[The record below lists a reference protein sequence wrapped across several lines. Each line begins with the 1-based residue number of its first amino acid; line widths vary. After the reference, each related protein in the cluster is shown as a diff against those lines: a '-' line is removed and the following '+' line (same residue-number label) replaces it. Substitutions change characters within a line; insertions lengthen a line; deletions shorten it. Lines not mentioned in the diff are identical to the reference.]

1 MSTCINRS
9 HPDVIKLVEDTGLEV
24 TTVAGIISLWQKNN
38 MVDTFPTLQ
47 EFQDYKA
54 QIQGKGFSDMYDT
67 YFRFIANG
75 LLENWT
81 GVKGGESVSGLLKRF
96 KRSISD
102 KSGDSEVVLPE
113 DALRH
118 LLRVVEVGEGK
129 TLGEGGVIT
138 PQSLAA
144 AVNALNSYLTT
155 SEIYLR
161 GMINGLNDF
170 LKAEEATPKQK
181 ISAIFHTYET
191 ALNYDRQIDA
201 IFPKP
206 TTTFADMADFY
217 SNPSYAPFMA
227 LKGKMVEHIK
237 NIKNIYD
244 NQLKNEVV
252 ETLYN
257 LIKHNA
263 STVEEQYDK
272 EISRFEKLL
281 SKATRPGDIRY
292 LKRQIEYEKEQKQA
306 NIITKQNI
314 AKWLSDPSVSWT
326 GLMFRSGI
334 YQQDAGTSL
343 IARYI
348 TDALEEAKKEYLNE
362 INDLQQIQID
372 METEANLGLDV
383 RLDIQ
388 DVYKDYYRKTVD
400 RKGNFALA
408 LQTPMLEQELINERD
423 RLLSNVQK
431 AQNEQERLIA
441 EEKLDE
447 FEDLYV
453 ERRFLPEYYRYLK
466 LLPPDIRYKLRLLRA
481 ERNEQIKSMDKL
493 GVTSQDLD
501 ELQKLEKQIADLQRE
516 YDDFGNLKDEESLK
530 VARIIK
536 AYNEEAARLKI
547 HDFELTAPSR
557 RNFDLTLSQKQTRL
571 KEILDNPEIS
581 QEEKDAAQEEFTN
594 WSAIFTRTVIDPSF
608 YELRNEVTVQ
618 LDEIFE
624 KYGPST
630 IGTLYK
636 ELFSILAGYK
646 DESGVYIAN
655 TVSPKLVEKTRE
667 IEEMI
672 ENLKQSDQNKNISQE
687 DKKKLKALFEK
698 LKSYQVTVTTNYY
711 KEEVENR
718 KNNIRSML
726 TAKGTW
732 ESEEKLN
739 EAVDKAFEKSDWFL
753 ANHILVTRYFEGER
767 VQEYEPLYVW
777 KQTVPSQTAANI
789 LTERAKTQA
798 EELKKLNDPALKDE
812 IQRLERFKVMKSG
825 APSKIW
831 YSYRVNPKYE
841 NPNYSPE
848 LRFKVVQGA
857 YYNQEWDKLSSKKQE
872 IAERLLKVYLKSQE
886 GGYKNN
892 RLRTLIPYVR
902 KEGGELLYDT
912 AKFKRKGLGYSLKDD
927 LKRTFN
933 RQDLQGHDV
942 DDNFGE
948 VSQLD
953 AFGNPLTKTSKAIY
967 MRYVRPLDENLMSF
981 DIMKSIGLYMG
992 ESAKFRALREH
1003 QSEILAIQTVFE
1015 KSVQTP
1021 QEQSTTAYAK
1031 AIGEVKNFVGKKV
1044 GSQQTKSA
1052 IKAGEKELK
1061 RANAIRT
1068 TQGLINRLFYGE
1080 NIKTYTDSRINS
1092 AAALL
1097 NWSLRRTGAMSLGQ
1111 NIHSTVKNLFAG
1123 LVQNYILAGNYDITT
1138 KDLGMA
1144 HGQGAQAMFSFLANP
1159 TAGNRPLNLRI
1170 LDFFGVIQG
1179 REFAEGKYLK
1189 NTLIRKHGDL
1199 FKTVHRIRE
1208 ATEYDIQA
1216 TVAFA
1221 ILNKE
1226 YVNGP
1231 NGTRVNILEAFD
1243 IVNGRLIVKP
1253 GYEVSEN
1260 TVRTLRAKIK
1270 QYNQHGQGIYDQI
1283 YQPEGSKYVLY
1294 RLGFYMGKWIMPKYD
1309 RMFGTDRLDH
1319 MSGVRTQGA
1328 YNAVWKMVQ
1337 DTVKAKSISGAWR
1350 YMNAAER
1357 KAFNNIMRTAIAMS
1371 SFIIL
1376 QLLLKKCDDDG
1387 DQDACDYINFYSKG
1401 VGDEIESLN
1410 PILYGPNFVYGFVYQ
1425 KTQIG
1430 AAKKALMST
1439 AAPALKMWDLM
1450 SEAWEV
1456 LLDPFEPY
1464 YKLKS
1469 NGEPDWNIMD
1479 PALAGFPAAAV
1490 LTLKFTGLHELNA
1503 LPRRTEFKSRQ
1514 KSYFSPKWFN
1524 YKQQTKTKYANK
1536 EGDVEMIES
1545 KEEED

>member
-9 HPDVIKLVEDTGLEV
+9 HPDVVKLVEDTGLAV
-24 TTVAGIISLWQKNN
+24 TTVTGIISLWQKNN
-38 MVDTFPTLQ
+38 MVDTFPTLDQFQ
-47 EFQDYKA
+47 EYKA
-54 QIQGKGFSDMYDT
+54 QIQGKGFSDMYDP
-67 YFRFIANG
+67 YFRFIANA
-75 LLENWT
+75 LLDNWT

-138 PQSLAA
+138 PQSLTAA
-144 AVNALNSYLTT
+144 LNALNGYLTT

-161 GMINGLNDF
+161 GMVSGLNDF
-170 LKAEEATPKQK
+170 LKSEEATPKQK
-181 ISAIFHTYET
+181 ISAIFHTHET
-191 ALNYDRQIDA
+191 ALNYKRQLDA
-201 IFPKP
+201 IFPKKG
-206 TTTFADMADFY
+206 TIFANMADFY
-217 SNPSYAPFMA
+217 LDPSYEPLLAIR
-227 LKGKMVEHIK
+227 GKMDRHIE
-237 NIKNIYD
+237 NIKDAYD

-263 STVEEQYDK
+263 PVVEEQYDK

-292 LKRQIEYEKEQKQA
+292 LKRQIEYEKEQKKA
-306 NIITKQNI
+306 NVITKQNV
-314 AKWLSDPSVSWT
+314 AKWLSDPSNSWT
-326 GLMFRSGI
+326 GLMFRSSI

-343 IARYI
+343 IGRYI

-372 METEANLGLDV
+372 MEREANLGLDL

-400 RKGNFALA
+400 RDGNFALA
-408 LQTPMLEQELINERD
+408 LQTPMLEQELLNERD
-423 RLLSNVQK
+423 RLLKNVQE
-431 AQNEQERLIA
+431 AQSEQERLIA
-441 EEKLDE
+441 EEKLEE

-453 ERRFLPEYYRYLK
+453 ERKYLPQYYQYLK

-493 GVTSQDLD
+493 GVTSEDLD
-501 ELQKLEKQIADLQRE
+501 KLQKIEKDIADLQRE

-530 VARIIK
+530 IARIIK

-547 HDFELTAPSR
+547 HDFELTTPSR
-557 RNFDLTLSQKQTRL
+557 RNFEITLSQKQTKL
-571 KEILDNPEIS
+571 KEILDNPEVS

-624 KYGPST
+624 KYGPSS

-789 LTERAKTQA
+789 LTERAKAKA
-798 EELKKLNDPALKDE
+798 EELKKLNDPELKDE
-812 IQRLERFKVMKSG
+812 IQRLERFKVMRSG

-848 LRFKVVQGA
+848 LKFKVVQGA
-857 YYNQEWDKLSSKKQE
+857 YYNQEWDKLSPKKQE
-872 IAERLLKVYLKSQE
+872 IAERLLKVYQKSQE
-886 GGYKNN
+886 GGYKRN
-892 RLRTLIPYVR
+892 RLRTLVPYVR

-912 AKFKRKGLGYSLKDD
+912 GKFKRKGLGYSLKDD
-927 LKRTFN
+927 LRRTFN
-933 RQDLQGHDV
+933 RQDLQGHEV
-942 DDNFGE
+942 DDTFGE

-953 AFGNPLTKTSKAIY
+953 AFGNPVGKTSKAIY

-992 ESAKFRALREH
+992 ESAKFRALRNH
-1003 QSEILAIQTVFE
+1003 QSEILAMQSVFE
-1015 KSVQTP
+1015 KSVETAQV
-1021 QEQSTTAYAK
+1021 ESTSAYSK
-1031 AIGEVKNFVGKKV
+1031 AIGKVKDFVGKKV
-1044 GSQQTKSA
+1044 GSQQTKSE
-1052 IKAGEKELK
+1052 IKAREKELK
-1061 RANAIRT
+1061 RANAVRV

-1080 NIKTYTDSRINS
+1080 NIKAATDPYING
-1092 AAALL
+1092 AATLL

-1111 NIHSTVKNLFAG
+1111 NVHSTVKNLFAG
-1123 LVQNYILAGNYDITT
+1123 LTQNYILAGNYDVTA
-1138 KDLGMA
+1138 KDLAMA
-1144 HGQGAQAMFSFLANP
+1144 QGQALGATFSFMANP
-1159 TAGNRPLNLRI
+1159 TVGNRSLDLRI

-1179 REFAEGKYLK
+1179 REFAEGRYLK
-1189 NTLIRKHGDL
+1189 NTLIRKFGNL
-1199 FKTVHRIRE
+1199 FKAVHRFRE
-1208 ATEYDIQA
+1208 ATEYEIQA

-1226 YVNGP
+1226 YVDGP
-1231 NGTRVNILEAFD
+1231 NGTRVKLLEAFD

-1283 YQPEGSKYVLY
+1283 YQPEGSKYVQY
-1294 RLGFYMGKWIMPKYD
+1294 RLAFYMGKWIMPKYD
-1309 RMFGTDRLDH
+1309 RMFGSDRIDH
-1319 MSGVRTQGA
+1319 MSGIRTQGA
-1328 YNAVWKMVQ
+1328 YNAVWQMIR
-1337 DTVKAKSISGAWR
+1337 DTIRAKNISGAWR

-1357 KAFNNIMRTAIAMS
+1357 KAFQNIMRTAIAMS
-1371 SFIIL
+1371 SSIIL

-1387 DQDACDYINFYSKG
+1387 DQDACDYLNFYIKG

-1410 PILYGPNFVYGFVYQ
+1410 PLLYGPNFVYGFVYQ
-1425 KTQIG
+1425 KTQVS
-1430 AAKKALMST
+1430 ALEKTMKSF
-1439 AAPALKMWDLM
+1439 AAPALKMWDLL
-1450 SEAWEV
+1450 SETWET

-1469 NGEPDWNIMD
+1469 NGEPNWNIMD
-1479 PALAGFPAAAV
+1479 PTLAGLPKAV
-1490 LTLKFTGLHELNA
+1490 VLVLKFTGLHELNVG
-1503 LPRRTEFKSRQ
+1503 PRRTEFKSRQ

-1524 YKQQTKTKYANK
+1524 YKQQTKTRYANK
-1536 EGDVEMIES
+1536 KGNVEIIES
-1545 KEEED
+1545 REED